1 MKINNLAIAKK
12 MFILFLCNFLL
23 FVAVAQKQPGVVQ
36 QKVVTGKITDLKGE
50 ALIGVNILVKGTSNG
65 TVTDING
72 KFSLSKVPS
81 NALLV
86 FTYVGYESVTKPVGN
101 TNSINVVLKEN
112 EQNLDE
118 VVVVGYGTQ
127 KKVTV
132 TGSMGSVHG
141 EDLLKTPVA
150 AIGNAL
156 VGRTP
161 GLVAVQRGGEP
172 GKDVAD
178 IYIRGVG
185 TFGGGTSPLVVV
197 DGVERKFNEI
207 DPNEVESINILKDAS
222 ATAVYGIRGA
232 NGVIIV
238 TTKVGREGKPQI
250 SYTMNYGVQNPIRLP
265 KLLGS
270 YDYAVLNNEAAV
282 NSGMTPTFTAFDLER
297 FTKKDD
303 PYFHPDIDW
312 MNYMI
317 KDLSP
322 QSQHNVNVSGGTKN
336 ARYFVSLGAF
346 NQQGAFKMGDVFK
359 QFSANPEYNRYNIR
373 TNVDVDWTKDFSTSI
388 KVGTSIVNS
397 NYSGGNSNSFLGTI
411 LSANPMM
418 NPVLVDGKI
427 IRNVQGSPSSQVS
440 NTPLY
445 QLLSYGYYK
454 NFSSNLNV
462 DISFKYKLD
471 ALVPGLVAKA
481 KVAYDSYYN
490 QAVTRSKSIPM
501 YDLYRKSSD
510 PVDWANFIT
519 PVVVQSNYEGP
530 VGFNSEAFSKTTAIY
545 TEGALE
551 YSKTTNGSTI
561 GGLLLGNTRRYF
573 DGTNQLPFNIMG
585 LVGRVTYN
593 YVNKY
598 MIEFNV
604 GYNGSE
610 NFATDKQFGLFPA
623 ISGGYVISQES
634 FFPKNDVLTFM
645 KLRAS
650 YGLVGND
657 KLSGSRFLFLPSAFA
672 SVANAY
678 NDYRYYFGQS
688 NLLVQGYKES
698 SLGNTDVTWE
708 KAKKTNFGLD
718 LKFLKDKL
726 TFGADYFFETRND
739 ILWGLN
745 IPASFGNAGLVAPY
759 NIGQAE
765 NHGYEFEIGFK
776 DKTKDF
782 SYWVNANYSF
792 ARNKVIYMDESPAAY
807 PGLAATGN
815 RIGQPK
821 GLVADGLFNTQAEID
836 DPTRPKSIWEGAGLH
851 PGDIK
856 YVDINGDG
864 KIDDNDKTNIGNPN
878 IPEIVYGFSFGFEW
892 KGFELSALIQ
902 GTGNVSTYI
911 SGDGVTA
918 FQGSQ
923 KAAFD
928 FNLERWTPERYA
940 AGEKITYPRVTLGN
954 YPQNFQTSSYWQ
966 QDASYVRLKN
976 LEIAYR
982 FNIPFLKENGINNLR
997 IFANGQNLYTV
1008 TKMPFYDPEIAANS
1022 SGGIYPMMRVFNFGF
1037 NVQF

>member
-1 MKINNLAIAKK
+1 MKKSRFRIYPLSTLIL
-12 MFILFLCNFLL
+12 MFLVSVVN
-23 FVAVAQKQPGVVQ
+23 VATAQNSRTI
-36 QKVVTGKITDLKGE
+36 TGKVTDPNGEAIIGANVIVNGVKIGTITDMDGKYTIAGVQPVSVLVVSY
-50 ALIGVNILVKGTSNG
+50 IGYTPV
-65 TVTDING
+65 
-72 KFSLSKVPS
+72 SK
-81 NALLV
+81 A
-86 FTYVGYESVTKPVGN
+86 VGN
-101 TNSINVVLKEN
+101 QTVINIVLQEDQKK
-112 EQNLDE
+112 LDE

-127 KKVTV
+127 KKATV
-132 TGSMGSVHG
+132 TGSMGAVSG
-141 EDLLKTPVA
+141 EQLLKAPVA
-150 AIGNAL
+150 AIGNSL

-185 TFGGGTSPLVVV
+185 TFGGGASPLVVV
-197 DGVERKFNEI
+197 DGVERKLNEI

-238 TTKVGREGKPQI
+238 TTKVGHEGKLHI

-270 YDYAVLNNEAAV
+270 LDYALLNNEAAT
-282 NSGMTPTFTAFDLER
+282 NSGMTPTFTAFDIER
-297 FTKKDD
+297 FQKKDD

-312 MNYMI
+312 MNYMLRS
-317 KDLSP
+317 LSP
-322 QSQHNVNVSGGTKN
+322 QSQHNVNISGGTKTT
-336 ARYFVSLGAF
+336 RYFVSLGAF

-359 QFSANPEYNRYNIR
+359 QFSANPEYKRYNIR
-373 TNVDVDWTKDFSTSI
+373 TNLDIDWTKSFSTSI

-397 NYSGGNSNSFLGTI
+397 NYSGANTSSNSNSFLGTI

-445 QLLSYGYYK
+445 QLLSGGYNK

-462 DISFKYKLD
+462 DVSLKYKLD
-471 ALVPGLVAKA
+471 ALFPGLIAKV

-490 QAVTRSKSIPM
+490 QAVNRSKQIPM
-501 YDLYRKSSD
+501 YDLYRESND
-510 PVDWANFIT
+510 PNDWANFIT
-519 PVVVQSNYEGP
+519 PVVVQSNFEGP
-530 VGFNSEAFSKTTAIY
+530 VGFNSEAFSKNSAVY

-551 YSKTTNGSTI
+551 YSKTTRGNTI
-561 GGLLLGNTRRYF
+561 GGLLLGNTRRFY
-573 DGTNQLPFNIMG
+573 DGGNQLPFNLMG

-598 MIEFNV
+598 MFEVNV

-610 NFATDKQFGLFPA
+610 NFVKDKQFGLFPA
-623 ISGGYVISQES
+623 ISGGYAISQES

-645 KLRAS
+645 KFRAS

-657 KLSGSRFLFLPSAFA
+657 KLSGSRFLFLPSSFA
-672 SVANAY
+672 NVSNAY

-688 NLLVQGYKES
+688 HLLVQGYKES

-718 LKFLKDKL
+718 LKFFKEKL
-726 TFGADYFFETRND
+726 TFNTDYFFETRND
-739 ILWGLN
+739 ILWRLN
-745 IPASFGNAGLVAPY
+745 IPASFGNASLVAPY
-759 NIGQAE
+759 NIGQAK
-765 NHGYEFEIGFK
+765 NHGYEFELGFK
-776 DKTKDF
+776 DKAKNF

-792 ARNKVIYMDESPAAY
+792 ARNKIVYMDESPAAY
-807 PGLAATGN
+807 PGLAATNN

-836 DPTRPKSIWEGAGLH
+836 DPTRPKTIWEGTGPKL
-851 PGDIK
+851 GDIK
-856 YVDINGDG
+856 YVDVNGDG
-864 KIDDNDKTNIGNPN
+864 KIDDNDKTNIGHPN
-878 IPEIVYGFSFGFEW
+878 IPEIVYGLSFGFDW

-923 KAAFD
+923 KAAYD
-928 FNLERWTPERYA
+928 FNLERWTPERFA

-954 YPQNFQTSSYWQ
+954 YLQNYQYSSYWQ

-976 LEIAYR
+976 IEVAYK
-982 FNIPFLKENGINNLR
+982 FNLRFLKDSGINNLR
-997 IFANGQNLYTV
+997 VFANGQNLYTL
-1008 TKMPFYDPEIAANS
+1008 TKMRFYDPEIAANT